1 MTMMVIPTTTGTRS
15 QRGNR
20 LWGDGMRRIGALLFT
35 VVLTAW
41 IAPQVARAEIW
52 PLRPITIIVPYPAG
66 GVTDNVVRLLADRMK
81 NTLGQP
87 IITENVSGASGTIGA
102 ARVARADPDGY
113 TILLG
118 NSEAF
123 VATPATMT
131 LPYDPSTDFAPII
144 LLPSYPFLLVTT
156 NSVPATTLPEL
167 IAWIKDNPD
176 KVLQGT
182 VGTGTAQHLCGL
194 SLQNRIGV
202 KWRFVP
208 YRGGAPAMQDMLGG
222 QINFMCTAT
231 GSFLPLVRNGQIRA
245 YALTAKFRMEAA
257 PEIPTV
263 DETGLPGFY
272 VSVWN
277 ALWAPKGTPPD
288 IIAKLNAAAVEAMAD
303 PAFHKQIVEMGLDMP
318 EIGQTTPEALEALRK
333 ADIAT
338 WWPIIKAAGL
348 KVEQ

>member
-1 MTMMVIPTTTGTRS
+1 
-15 QRGNR
+15 
-20 LWGDGMRRIGALLFT
+20 MRHSGFAFAIVLLLGAAFH
-35 VVLTAW
+35 AH
-41 IAPQVARAEIW
+41 AETY
-52 PLRPITIIVPYPAG
+52 PSRPITIVVPYPAG
-66 GVTDNVVRLLADRMK
+66 GVTDNLVRLIADRMK
-81 NTLGQP
+81 TMLGQP
-87 IITENVSGASGTIGA
+87 VITENVSGASGTIGT
-102 ARVARADPDGY
+102 ARVARSDPDGY
-113 TILLG
+113 TLLLG

-123 VATPATMT
+123 VATPATMV
-131 LPYDPSTDFAPII
+131 LPYDPSVDFAPVV

-156 NSVPATTLPEL
+156 NDVPAKSLPEL
-167 IAWIKDNPD
+167 VAWIRSNPD

-194 SLQNRIGV
+194 LLQSRLNA

-208 YRGGAPAMQDMLGG
+208 YRGGPPAMQDMLAG

-245 YALTAKFRMEAA
+245 YALTAKTRMEAA

-263 DETGLPGFY
+263 DEAGLPGFY

-277 ALWAPKGTPPD
+277 AFWVPKGTPVN
-288 IIAKLNAAAVEAMAD
+288 IVARLNAAVVAAMAD
-303 PAFHKQIVEMGLDMP
+303 PALHSQIVEMGLDMP
-318 EIGQTTPEALEALRK
+318 GSGETTSAALEVLRK
-333 ADIAT
+333 ADIDK

>member
-1 MTMMVIPTTTGTRS
+1 MRHSGFVFVIV
-15 QRGNR
+15 
-20 LWGDGMRRIGALLFT
+20 LLLGATFH
-35 VVLTAW
+35 AH
-41 IAPQVARAEIW
+41 AETY
-52 PLRPITIIVPYPAG
+52 PSRPITIVVPYPAG
-66 GVTDNVVRLLADRMK
+66 GVTDNLVRLIADRMK
-81 NTLGQP
+81 TMLGQP
-87 IITENVSGASGTIGA
+87 VITENVSGASGTIGA
-102 ARVARADPDGY
+102 ARVARSDPDGY
-113 TILLG
+113 TLLLG

-123 VATPATMT
+123 VATPATMA
-131 LPYDPSTDFAPII
+131 LPYDPSVDFAPVA

-156 NSVPATTLPEL
+156 NDVPAKSLPEL
-167 IAWIKDNPD
+167 IAWIRSNPD

-194 SLQNRIGV
+194 LLQSRLNV

-208 YRGGAPAMQDMLGG
+208 YRGGPPAMQDMLAG

-245 YALTAKFRMEAA
+245 YALTAKTRMEAA

-263 DETGLPGFY
+263 DEAGLPGFY

-277 ALWAPKGTPPD
+277 AFWVPKGAPAD
-288 IIAKLNAAAVEAMAD
+288 IVARLNAAVVAAMAD
-303 PAFHKQIVEMGLDMP
+303 PALHSQIVDMGLDMP
-318 EIGQTTPEALEALRK
+318 GSGETTPAALEALRK
-333 ADIAT
+333 ADIDK